1 MHWDNSQYPVPFL
14 CGFHTPH
21 VQPEFSYPIES
32 SDPLYYGF
40 QLISS
45 FFAGSFSSLCRL
57 LTHTMILKLLLFS
70 VFLSVWVSACEGLQR
85 PLPSDYENA
94 IYVDPASPNSTN
106 SSLCYTSAEK
116 HPCADINFA
125 LAFPG
130 RRYSTLFVLSSSNI
144 HYLADSVSNN
154 LFRDSTHIAFYGPD
168 NNGTAIV
175 NCMKDAG
182 VAFVGSS
189 GITIYGVT
197 FRYCGTWRNSTS
209 EDFRSPIFK
218 LKSFR
223 VSIYF
228 YNCRNIQIE
237 CAKVLNSTNALG
249 VVMFSTVGVNYIAN
263 SNFDFNGIS
272 WNNSIDSGGG
282 GFAVEFNYCKP
293 GDDKCDSDNHQIEN
307 ISHSLYSFENCT
319 FNNNRGVDQSSGNGG
334 GLFILAMNKTH
345 SSLGRGGGLSVYF
358 KGVAKNNT
366 IVINNCEFRHNHAN
380 WGGGLLVEF
389 NDVTVQN
396 KVNVHQTYFF
406 KNHCYFKI
414 AGKGASGGGVRVE
427 SSVFYASQFYPT
439 FSRNSISFQD
449 CSFNKNRALTGG
461 AISLSYHRQQ
471 FSLSEQLFHVN
482 LLNCSFTFNS
492 ARLGSAVS
500 VEHEHFY
507 SKGQIGEAFFKD
519 CEFYNNTIVY
529 ENQTDSYSVG
539 IGAVYIS
546 EVTVSYQGN
555 VNFEGNNGTALA
567 IVGTTVYFLEN
578 SVIVFKNNRGSN
590 GGAMSFLGAAGAVL
604 SHNTEFLF
612 FDNFAKLYGG
622 AVYNNYIGKEDLRS
636 SIKCFLQYS
645 DSFANPEKWKTK
657 FTFSKNVAGKLGQ
670 SIFSSTILPC
680 SWSENV
686 EADLDIAKEIFCWN
700 ASIWIYENSSCKEQI
715 RTSPKTFDLSN
726 AKSGDIY
733 PGHQFHVHI
742 RTLDDLNND
751 VTKETIFTGAIS
763 NNVSAAE
770 VDPKYAYIADG
781 YIGITGEENQTLTL
795 ELNVANTREWHVE
808 LNLTMGK
815 CPVGF
820 KAQNM
825 NGNDS
830 LTANLAKT
838 VCTCIKEDAYSFQG
852 NLLCNALH
860 LMSYIRNGFWIGH
873 IPAVSNDFLVMASTI
888 RLYRNETNDFFP
900 LPRKLERLDYNQCSH
915 LHSTGPLCGECVEN
929 YSIAVNSYSYECV
942 QCNTTDLS
950 VNIAY
955 YISLTYVP
963 YLVIF
968 VLIIFLDIRLM
979 SGPAVGFILY
989 AQLVGSGVFDFNIG
1003 AVTFSKHA
1011 KDLQY
1016 VQNAYRTVFGL
1027 FNLNSFSF
1035 LLHPF
1040 CVSKTFSA
1048 LDVLCLDLAVG
1059 AFPLILI
1066 VVIYILM
1073 PLKSIKLKRDSAIRR
1088 VRQTSKLGTTLVH
1101 SFVGFIY
1108 LSYTKFALASTK
1120 LLSTTGLLR
1129 SDGSSVPDIK
1139 LVYYA
1144 GQYVFGQKEYM
1155 LPYGVVAIIVFVIFA
1170 VLLPVLLMGPFQLMN
1185 WLADKPCFQFLNK
1198 YWPTLRINIFL
1209 DAFQGCYKPNRRY
1222 FTGVY
1227 FIFRLVIFITYAL
1240 TASELSD
1247 MIWKQILC
1255 TLMLV
1260 IVAILQPYRVNFINY
1275 LDILLF
1281 LNLSIINAV
1290 TISLYSSYTANAHG
1304 SYSFSLYLLCVAL
1317 IWLPL
1322 VFILLYVCWHQLK
1335 RSRIYRHCIRSIR
1348 PFAQYEENERQPLL
1362 SPVVA
1367 GTLKSD
1373 SDYDP
1378 LSDASLFSRAEET
1391 NRYRP
1396 SSRNIISVD
1405 TNDSTNGTASVY
1417 GTNGTTSSGIVTDG
1431 SKNSEHSNNY

>member
-1 MHWDNSQYPVPFL
+1 MYP
-14 CGFHTPH
+14 
-21 VQPEFSYPIES
+21 
-32 SDPLYYGF
+32 
-40 QLISS
+40 
-45 FFAGSFSSLCRL
+45 
-57 LTHTMILKLLLFS
+57 LLLFS
-70 VFLSVWVSACEGLQR
+70 VLLVSACEGLKR

-154 LFRDSTHIAFYGPD
+154 MFTDSTHIAFYGSG

-197 FRYCGTWRNSTS
+197 FRYCGAWRNSTS
-209 EDFRSPIFK
+209 EDFRSPVFK
-218 LKSFR
+218 LKSYR
-223 VSIYF
+223 VGIYF
-228 YNCRNIQIE
+228 YNCQNIQIE
-237 CAKVLNSTNALG
+237 YTQVLNSTDALG
-249 VVMFSTVGVNYIAN
+249 IAMFSTAGVNYIAN

-282 GFAVEFNYCKP
+282 GFAIEFNYCKP
-293 GDDKCDSDNHQIEN
+293 GDDKCSSDDHQIGN
-307 ISHSLYSFENCT
+307 ISHSLHSFENCT
-319 FNNNRGVDQSSGNGG
+319 FKNNRGIDQSSGNGS
-334 GLFILAMNKTH
+334 GLFILTKNEIH

-389 NDVTVQN
+389 NDITVQN
-396 KVNVHQTYFF
+396 KVYVHQTSFF

-414 AGKGASGGGVRVE
+414 AGKGASGGGVRIA
-427 SSVFYASQFYPT
+427 SSVFYTSQFDPT
-439 FSRNSISFQD
+439 FSGNSVSFQN

-461 AISLSYHRQQ
+461 AISLSYHRQPW
-471 FSLSEQLFHVN
+471 SLSEQLFHVN
-482 LLNCSFTFNS
+482 LFNCFFAFNS

-500 VEHEHFY
+500 IEHEHFY
-507 SKGQIGEAFFKD
+507 SKGQIGEASFKD

-529 ENQTDSYSVG
+529 ENQTHSYSVG

-546 EVTVSYQGN
+546 EVSVSYQGN
-555 VNFEGNNGTALA
+555 VIFEGNNGTALA
-567 IVGTTVYFLEN
+567 IVGTTIYFLEN
-578 SVIVFKNNRGSN
+578 SVVVFKKNRGSN
-590 GGAMSFLGAAGAVL
+590 GGAMSLLGAAGAVL
-604 SHNTEFLF
+604 SQNTEFHF
-612 FDNFAKLYGG
+612 SENFAKLYGG

-645 DSFANPEKWKTK
+645 DPFSNPKKWKTK
-657 FTFSKNVAGKLGQ
+657 FTFSKNAAGKLGQ

-680 SWSENV
+680 SWSDDV

-700 ASIWIYENSSCKEQI
+700 TSIWIYEDSSCEEQI
-715 RTSPKTFDLSN
+715 HTSPKTFDLSN

-742 RTLDDLNND
+742 KTLDDLHHD
-751 VTKETIFTGAIS
+751 VTRETVFTGAIS

-781 YIGITGEENQTLTL
+781 YIGITGEEEQTLTL
-795 ELNVANTREWHVE
+795 ELNVASSRDWHVE

-830 LTANLAKT
+830 STANLAKI
-838 VCTCIKEDAYSFQG
+838 VCTCIKEDTYSFQG

-860 LMSYIRNGFWIGH
+860 LISYIRNGFWIGR
-873 IPAVSNDFLVMASTI
+873 IPTLSNDSLVMASTI
-888 RLYRNETNDFFP
+888 RMYRNETNDFFP

-915 LHSTGPLCGECVEN
+915 LHSTGPLCGECVKN
-929 YSIAVNSYSYECV
+929 YSTAVNSYSYECV
-942 QCNTTDLS
+942 QCNTTNLS
-950 VNIAY
+950 INIAY

-963 YLVIF
+963 YFVIF
-968 VLIIFLDIRLM
+968 VLIIYLDIRLM
-979 SGPAVGFILY
+979 SGPAIGFILY
-989 AQLVGSGVFDFNIG
+989 AQLVGSGVFDFSIG

-1011 KDLQY
+1011 EDLQY
-1016 VQNAYRTVFGL
+1016 VKNAYRTVFGL
-1027 FNLNSFSF
+1027 FNLNSFSY

-1059 AFPLILI
+1059 AFPLMLI
-1066 VVIYILM
+1066 VVIYILI
-1073 PLKSIKLKRDSAIRR
+1073 PLKSIKLKRSSA
-1088 VRQTSKLGTTLVH
+1088 VQTTIGKTLVH
-1101 SFVGFIY
+1101 SFAGFIY
-1108 LSYTKFALASTK
+1108 LSYTKFTLASTK

-1129 SDGSSVPDIK
+1129 ADGSSVSDIK

-1185 WLADKPCFQFLNK
+1185 WLADKPRFQFLNK
-1198 YWPTLRINIFL
+1198 CWPTLRINIFL

-1222 FTGVY
+1222 FAGVY
-1227 FIFRLVIFITYAL
+1227 FIFRLVIFITYAF
-1240 TASELSD
+1240 TANELSD
-1247 MIWKQILC
+1247 MVWKQILC
-1255 TLMLV
+1255 TIMLV
-1260 IVAILQPYRVNFINY
+1260 IVAILQPYRVNVINY

-1290 TISLYSSYTANAHG
+1290 SISLYSSYTANAHG
-1304 SYSFSLYLLCVAL
+1304 SYSFSLYLLCVVL

-1322 VFILLYVCWHQLK
+1322 VFMLLYVCWYQLK
-1335 RSRIYRHCIRSIR
+1335 RSKIYGHCTRSIR
-1348 PFAQYEENERQPLL
+1348 SLAQYEEDERQPLL
-1362 SPVVA
+1362 SPVVT
-1367 GTLKSD
+1367 GTFKSD
-1373 SDYDP
+1373 FDYDP

-1391 NRYRP
+1391 NQYRP
-1396 SSRNIISVD
+1396 PSRNVISVD
-1405 TNDSTNGTASVY
+1405 GTNGTASVY
-1417 GTNGTTSSGIVTDG
+1417 GTNRTTSSGIVTDG
-1431 SKNSEHSNNY
+1431 SINSEHS